1 MKIKGITV
9 RLPPILVALIVL
21 FASVCAMSYGA
32 EKNILYIAIGVPL
45 CAILI
50 IFPLF
55 ASYTNEKNALKQE
68 PLIRNR
74 AKYERARQ
82 ITPAMRGNAVIVE
95 GKIVRLGGL
104 MMNKPTYII
113 DDGSGQIAVKRFA
126 LPDPLVGVGANVE
139 VVGTV
144 YAKMTNAAVP
154 YINAVTVKPISRER
168 TIEKEETAAA
178 EAEKIHIK
186 KYN

>member
-9 RLPPILVALIVL
+9 RLPPILLALVVL

-32 EKNILYIAIGVPL
+32 EKNIMYIAIGLPL

-55 ASYTNEKNALKQE
+55 AAYTNEKNALKQE
-68 PLIRNR
+68 PLIRSS

-82 ITPAMRGNAVIVE
+82 ITPNMRGTQVIVE
-95 GKIVRLGGL
+95 GKIVKVGGL
-104 MMNKPTYII
+104 MMNKPVYII

-126 LPDPLVGVGANVE
+126 LPEPLVGVGAEVE
-139 VVGTV
+139 VLGTV
-144 YAKMTNAAVP
+144 FAKMTNASTA

-168 TIEKEETAAA
+168 VIEKQETA
-178 EAEKIHIK
+178 ETEKIHIK